1 MAQLK
6 KYQIFGLLLL
16 IAIFLSACKGKSE
29 EKKGEVIDEEK
40 FIDILVDV
48 HIADAIL
55 TINSDVK
62 NPELYV
68 PENFY
73 YQVLNNHGI
82 TREDFDRSIEYYA
95 DDPAVLQKIYEKV
108 SEKIGIKESQIKG
121 EKPANEYGEIN
132 TPPDSVPII
141 P

>member
-1 MAQLK
+1 MAQLR
-6 KYQIFGLLLL
+6 KYKIFGILLLTAL
-16 IAIFLSACKGKSE
+16 FLSACKGNSE

-55 TINSDVK
+55 SINI
-62 NPELYV
+62 NYNNAELFV

-73 YQVLNNHGI
+73 FQVLNNHGI
-82 TREDFDRSIEYYA
+82 SREDFDRSIEYYA

-121 EKPANEYGEIN
+121 EKPSNEYGEIN
-132 TPPDSVPII
+132 TQPDSVPII